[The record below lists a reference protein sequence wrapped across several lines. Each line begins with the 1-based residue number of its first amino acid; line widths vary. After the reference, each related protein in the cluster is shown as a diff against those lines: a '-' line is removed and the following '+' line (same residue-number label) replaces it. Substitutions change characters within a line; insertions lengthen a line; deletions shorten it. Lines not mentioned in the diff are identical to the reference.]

1 MYDIKK
7 MPLSELKTLL
17 GTMKEPAFR
26 AGQVHRWLLR
36 GAKSFA
42 EMSDLPAALR
52 QKLEETCVLPTL
64 ELVTKSVSA
73 DGTQK
78 FLWRLSDGE
87 TVESVVMRYE
97 HGNTVCISTQVGCR
111 MGCAFCASTRGGLKR
126 NLEPF
131 EMYDEVLE
139 SGAASGLK
147 ISNIVLMGIGE
158 PLENFENVMAFFG
171 LLGEPEGLNIGM
183 RHISLSTCGPE
194 GGIEKLAERNLQLT
208 LSVSLHA
215 PNDELRSRLMPVN
228 RKSGGVTELV
238 RRCEDYRKKTGR
250 RISYEYLLADG
261 VNDSDADAEALASLI
276 GGGDAHVNLIPLNR
290 VDGALLSPSPRARV
304 ESFKKTLERR
314 GVNVTVRRRMGA
326 DIDAACGQLRQR
338 NKQREPSQ
346 KMEYR
351 KGL

>member
-7 MPLSELKTLL
+7 MSSAELKTLL
-17 GTMKEPAFR
+17 AELGEPAFR
-26 AGQVHRWLLR
+26 AAQIRRWLLR
-36 GAKSFA
+36 GVKHF
-42 EMSDLPAALR
+42 EDMTDLPAALR
-52 QKLEETCVLPTL
+52 EKLAARCSLSVLEEAAR
-64 ELVTKSVSA
+64 SVSA

-131 EMYDEVLE
+131 EMYDEVLR
-139 SGAASGLK
+139 SGEASGLK

-158 PLENFENVMAFFG
+158 PLENFDHVMAFFA

-194 GGIEKLAERNLQLT
+194 GGIERLAEQNLQLT

-215 PNDELRSRLMPVN
+215 PYDELRSRLMPVN
-228 RKSGGVTELV
+228 RRSGGVQELV
-238 RRCEDYRKKTGR
+238 RRCEEYRKKTGR

-261 VNDSDADAEALASLI
+261 VNDSDADAEALAALI
-276 GGGDAHVNLIPLNR
+276 GRGDAHVNLIPLNR
-290 VDGALLSPSPRARV
+290 VEGAMLSPAPRARV

-338 NKQREPSQ
+338 NKQSEQPPKKDQ
-346 KMEYR
+346 
-351 KGL
+351 